1 MKLEIICQDEMIEC
15 KMVKISLYDQ
25 HCTPDSRTNQ
35 ERRLKWAPSFL
46 RYNVKLHLSTYEVK
60 PEHAIYTHC
69 VYASLAPPPYIIN
82 VTYSRPS
89 TIPTCPPSSC
99 VCVSLVSP
107 PHVLT
112 VRTHT
117 LKTETLQLIKSRD
130 KSALTVNGL
139 KCREITVVSDF
150 ARLLRTFVWFL

>member
-1 MKLEIICQDEMIEC
+1 MIALAQCQTYTVELMKLEIICQDEMIEC

-99 VCVSLVSP
+99 VCVCVSCLSSP
-107 PHVLT
+107 RVDRPNAHSKN
-112 VRTHT
+112 RDASAD
-117 LKTETLQLIKSRD
+117 QISR
-130 KSALTVNGL
+130 
-139 KCREITVVSDF
+139 
-150 ARLLRTFVWFL
+150 

>member
-1 MKLEIICQDEMIEC
+1 
-15 KMVKISLYDQ
+15 MVNISLYVTQ
-25 HCTPDSRTNQ
+25 STTPDSRTNE
-35 ERRLKWAPSFL
+35 ERRLKWAPSL
-46 RYNVKLHLSTYEVK
+46 RCKLHRSTYDVK

-69 VYASLAPPPYIIN
+69 VYASLAPPPYNIN

-99 VCVSLVSP
+99 VYVCVPLVSP

-117 LKTETLQLIKSRD
+117 LKTETHQLIKSRD
-130 KSALTVNGL
+130 KSTLTINVW
-139 KCREITVVSDF
+139 KCREIIVVSDF
-150 ARLLRTFVWFL
+150 ARLLGTYYCLI